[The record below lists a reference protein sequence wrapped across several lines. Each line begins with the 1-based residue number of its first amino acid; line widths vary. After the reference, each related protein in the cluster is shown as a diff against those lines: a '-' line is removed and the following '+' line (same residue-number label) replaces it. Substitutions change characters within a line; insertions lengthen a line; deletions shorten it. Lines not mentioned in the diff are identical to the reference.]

1 MIKGRERSIAML
13 SITVQIVLSIFSFLL
28 SIYLTSYFIAL
39 LPVSFKD
46 YKIITVLLV
55 PVWYL
60 LLGYYHMGRMLRME
74 RYTSI
79 LINYMV
85 IVGIGTVVLMTLT
98 FLLELYK
105 LPSVLF
111 AVFLML
117 NIFVLV
123 LFKIIMYRCMKF
135 FRRKGRNT
143 RAIVI
148 IADDESSYFID
159 NFLSVKDWGYRLHA
173 IVTDSDIIKHHYG
186 SEYLVLPGN
195 LNISTI
201 IDAKNIDEVMY
212 CKVNLNQDEMM
223 KLVKICAEVGVV
235 FRVQSSLL
243 SMVNMKS
250 NVDYFS
256 QMPFLT
262 FMNTPRNYVALKIK
276 YTIDVI
282 AAFLILVLIS
292 PLMLLI
298 ATLIK
303 WQDGGPIFF
312 SQERVGLYGRTFSC
326 LKFRTMTVNADAQK
340 ASLMEKNEQEGPVFK
355 IKNDPRVTRI
365 GNLLRKSSM
374 DELPQFFNV
383 LFGDMSI
390 VGPRPPIPAE
400 VKEYERWQRRRLS
413 MKPGLTCIWQ
423 VSGRNNIPF
432 EQWMKMDMQYI
443 DTWSLKLDALLFLKT
458 FKVVL
463 TGDGQ

>member
-1 MIKGRERSIAML
+1 
-13 SITVQIVLSIFSFLL
+13 
-28 SIYLTSYFIAL
+28 
-39 LPVSFKD
+39 
-46 YKIITVLLV
+46 
-55 PVWYL
+55 
-60 LLGYYHMGRMLRME
+60 
-74 RYTSI
+74 
-79 LINYMV
+79 
-85 IVGIGTVVLMTLT
+85 
-98 FLLELYK
+98 
-105 LPSVLF
+105 
-111 AVFLML
+111 
-117 NIFVLV
+117 
-123 LFKIIMYRCMKF
+123 
-135 FRRKGRNT
+135 
-143 RAIVI
+143 
-148 IADDESSYFID
+148 
-159 NFLSVKDWGYRLHA
+159 
-173 IVTDSDIIKHHYG
+173 
-186 SEYLVLPGN
+186 
-195 LNISTI
+195 
-201 IDAKNIDEVMY
+201 
-212 CKVNLNQDEMM
+212 MM